1 MSGPTPG
8 IEVEGLGFSYP
19 GGAAVLADVNFS
31 VEPGDFVA
39 LMGPNGSGK
48 TTLIKLLLRLL
59 EPHAGTIRLDGK
71 SLQKLS
77 AAELY
82 QNIGMVF
89 QNPSD
94 QLFAPTVEEDI
105 AFGPR
110 NLKLAPAEV
119 QARVDEA
126 LLAVDA
132 DHLRKRPIHHL
143 SFGEQRRV
151 CLAGVL
157 AMRPTVLLMDEPT
170 AGLDPNCEKHMVRLL
185 GRLNREQGI
194 TIIMATHS
202 MDLLPLLAK
211 RAMVLWRGQLLAQ
224 GPLEQIFGDPE
235 LIERAGL
242 RLPLVSQ
249 LFRELR
255 EDGVAFE
262 TMPLTVGEA
271 RQMLAE
277 RLGGRTGGPSPKGGN

>member
-1 MSGPTPG
+1 MNGATPG

-19 GGAAVLADVNFS
+19 GGAPVLGDVNFS
-31 VEPGDFVA
+31 VAPGDFVA
-39 LMGPNGSGK
+39 LMCPNGSGK

-59 EPHAGTIRLDGK
+59 EPHAGTICLGGRP
-71 SLQKLS
+71 LQKLT

-94 QLFAPTVEEDI
+94 QLFAPTVEEDV

-110 NLKLAPAEV
+110 NLKLPAADV
-119 QARVDEA
+119 QVRVDEA
-126 LLAVDA
+126 LQSVDA
-132 DHLRKRPIHHL
+132 EHLRKRPIHHL

-170 AGLDPNCEKHMVRLL
+170 AGLDPNCEKHMVQLL

-202 MDLLPLLAK
+202 MDLLPLLAR

-242 RLPLVSQ
+242 RLPLVTQ

-262 TMPLTVGEA
+262 TMPLTIGQA

-277 RLGGRTGGPSPKGGN
+277 RLIGRAGDVSPKGGN

>member
-19 GGAAVLADVNFS
+19 GGAPVLSDVSFS
-31 VEPGDFVA
+31 VAPGDFVA

-59 EPHAGTIRLDGK
+59 EPHAGTIRLDGRP
-71 SLQKLS
+71 LQKLS

-94 QLFAPTVEEDI
+94 QLFAPTVEEDV

-110 NLKLAPAEV
+110 NLKLPPADV
-119 QARVDEA
+119 QVRVDEA
-126 LLAVDA
+126 LAAVEA
-132 DHLRKRPIHHL
+132 DHLRQRPIHHL

-170 AGLDPNCEKHMVRLL
+170 AGLDPNCERHMV
-185 GRLNREQGI
+185 
-194 TIIMATHS
+194 
-202 MDLLPLLAK
+202 
-211 RAMVLWRGQLLAQ
+211 QLLAQ
-224 GPLEQIFGDPE
+224 GSLERIFGDPE

-262 TMPLTVGEA
+262 TMPLTIGKA
-271 RQMLAE
+271 RRMLVE
-277 RLGGRTGGPSPKGGN
+277 RLAGRAEAPNPKEGN

>member
-1 MSGPTPG
+1 MTGPTPG
-8 IEVEGLGFSYP
+8 IDVEGLGFSYP
-19 GGAAVLADVNFS
+19 GGAPVLGDVSFS
-31 VEPGDFVA
+31 VAPGEFIA

-59 EPHAGTIRLDGK
+59 EPRSGVIRLGGRP
-71 SLQKLS
+71 LQKLS

-94 QLFAPTVEEDI
+94 QLFAPTVEEDV

-110 NLKLAPAEV
+110 NLKLPPADV

-126 LLAVDA
+126 LQAVDA

-170 AGLDPNCEKHMVRLL
+170 AGLDPNCERHMVQLL

-202 MDLLPLLAK
+202 MDLLPLLAR
-211 RAMVLWRGQLLAQ
+211 RAMVLWRGQLLAE
-224 GPLEQIFGDPE
+224 GPLERIFGDPE

-255 EDGVAFE
+255 KDGVAFE
-262 TMPLTVGEA
+262 TMPLTIGEA
-271 RQMLAE
+271 KQMLVE
-277 RLGGRTGGPSPKGGN
+277 RLTGRTGGLSPKEGN